1 MIIGSLD
8 IIQKNDSMYT
18 ICNIDTYKQ
27 CSRFLL
33 LFQSFLHTH
42 PNINPNI
49 NPNLGVIISNNNND
63 NNSDNN
69 NNRSIH
75 HSIQKYPYLYCSR
88 FITSLDEYIL
98 SNPFTIDTATLLLRS
113 LYVQTQF
120 FLENNMAISF
130 IDLNDIMTIDGTQFY
145 FCNVDKMYSM
155 KKNKTITITNFYDTN
170 NHFIPPELRDN
181 SMMPFSTS
189 YTSSF
194 YSLAVI
200 ILFCLHYSH
209 KVDTVDT
216 VDTSIIP
223 VSNSTIL
230 SAVTKPVD
238 LSVYQYMLDKYQ
250 HSKLYYS
257 LMLCLVPD
265 PTQRKLFLM

>member
-1 MIIGSLD
+1 MIIGSVD
-8 IIQKNDSMYT
+8 IIQKNNSVYT

-33 LFQSFLHTH
+33 LFQSFLR
-42 PNINPNI
+42 INPNI
-49 NPNLGVIISNNNND
+49 NPNLSDIISNNNDNND
-63 NNSDNN
+63 NVK
-69 NNRSIH
+69 NRNIY
-75 HSIQKYPYLYCSR
+75 SIQKYPYLYCSS

-113 LYVQTQF
+113 LYVQVQF
-120 FLENNMAISF
+120 FFENNMAISF

-194 YSLAVI
+194 YSLAII

-216 VDTSIIP
+216 SIIT

-230 SAVTKPVD
+230 SVVTKPVD
-238 LSVYQYMLDKYQ
+238 LSVYQYILDKYQ

-265 PTQRKLFLM
+265 PTQRKLFIM